1 MDVAIPPK
9 GSAVYVRYLDQ
20 SFSHA
25 LSVLSERETM
35 GWLSQEV
42 GPYINIQNDRTIE
55 KIQYPIGSG
64 SGILI
69 PKESIIKIYL
79 IEDME
84 SE

>member
-1 MDVAIPPK
+1 MDVAIPK
-9 GSAVYVRYLDQ
+9 GSRVYIRYLDQ
-20 SFSHA
+20 SFSQT

-35 GWLSQEV
+35 GWLSQEI
-42 GPYINIQNDRTIE
+42 GPYINIQHDRTIE
-55 KIQYPIGSG
+55 KIQNSKGSG

-79 IEDME
+79 IEDVE